1 MENLKR
7 LGVILLFG
15 LSCFTYGLYTASA
28 VKFGVPIEGYRW
40 ALTGAFG
47 LMWLGL
53 AYAYASEKKY

>member
-7 LGVILLFG
+7 LGVVLLFG
-15 LSCFTYGLYTASA
+15 LSCFTYGVYTTST

-40 ALTGAFG
+40 AMTGAVG

-53 AYAYASEKKY
+53 TYGYIYTSKK